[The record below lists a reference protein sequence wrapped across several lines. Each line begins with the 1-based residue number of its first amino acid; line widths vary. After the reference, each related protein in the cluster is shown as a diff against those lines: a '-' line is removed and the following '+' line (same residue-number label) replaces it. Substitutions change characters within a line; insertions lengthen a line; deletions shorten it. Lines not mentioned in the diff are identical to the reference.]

1 MTWTIAI
8 SVAIGIIFKF
18 VMSPPSLIVEWVVSR
33 FALHPKLNSNDVIVT
48 FLSEH
53 LVGEEKISFINYF
66 NEATFLKKY
75 YIFPGNESLFLH
87 PESNLTPF
95 VINLKK
101 GNKDVNFYVYCY
113 DDHIDV
119 VKQYKKQVAS
129 YRLSSDYLQKFIITT
144 KGITKNV

>member
-1 MTWTIAI
+1 MTWTIVI
-8 SVAIGIIFKF
+8 SVAIGIILKF
-18 VMSPPSLIVEWVVSR
+18 IMSPPSLVVEWVVSK
-33 FALHPKLNSNDVIVT
+33 FALHPKLNSKDVIIS
-48 FLSEH
+48 FSGKK

-75 YIFPGNESLFLH
+75 YIFPGNESLFLQ

-101 GNKDVNFYVYCY
+101 GNKDVNFFVYCY

-129 YRLSSDYLQKFIITT
+129 YRLSSDYLQ
-144 KGITKNV
+144 NLL